1 MNSTFASICFKA
13 SFVSASC
20 FCFVFQLRVSA
31 SFQAMQ
37 NLLEMGFEE
46 DDVIDALRNH
56 GNRQEEAV
64 GRPMD
69 SRLK

>member
-1 MNSTFASICFKA
+1 
-13 SFVSASC
+13 
-20 FCFVFQLRVSA
+20 
-31 SFQAMQ
+31 MQ

-64 GRPMD
+64 RMTLWHIASQPECRGGEGAQFYRQLAVGVPEL
-69 SRLK
+69 SRNIEKN